1 MIRLTDVTYTYPGGI
16 TALRNV
22 SLHIK
27 RGEQVAVVGN
37 NGSGKTT
44 LALLINGVYRA
55 ASGDIRVDGLNP
67 SDECDANRVKHTV
80 GLVFQNPDN
89 QLVSTTVERETAFSL
104 ENMNV
109 PQPDLTE
116 RVIRSLEQFGLSP
129 FIGRL
134 TSEMSGG
141 EKQRLALASV
151 MVIRPN
157 VLILDEPGSFLD
169 ESGKRQLS
177 EAIRRLRRDNPDL
190 TVIRITQY
198 ADIAL
203 KYRRVILL
211 KDGEVLLDDTPSAVY
226 DKIDVCLDAGIE
238 VPLSFRMKKHI
249 DFPRSAN
256 GSVPVE
262 GAAVVHKKI
271 TVHDVSFSYDSSAP
285 LFERLSL
292 EIQNGFVYG
301 VVGPSGSG
309 KTTLLQI
316 MAGLLKPT
324 EGAVAYAGF
333 ENKPGAVA
341 VSFQQSER
349 QFFLETVDRE
359 IRFGAENIH
368 VPDIDRVIDDTYR
381 LIGLPR
387 ERFADRNPFML
398 SGGERRRLAFGTI
411 LPLGPSFLLF
421 DEPTCALDARGIAQF
436 KQLVAKLRIEGIGI
450 VIVSHYGDIVFD
462 LCDTVIVLKEGTV
475 RGVHDKREFFAR
487 AAYADYLSE
496 PELVAYQRE
505 VFGEVT
511 LFSEP
516 ELAERLT
523 L

>member
-1 MIRLTDVTYTYPGGI
+1 MIRFNDVTYAYPDGI

-22 SLHIK
+22 TLHIK

-44 LALLINGVYRA
+44 MALLINGVYRA
-55 ASGDIRVDGLNP
+55 NSGDIRVDGLNP
-67 SDECDANRVKHTV
+67 SDDHDANRVKRTV

-109 PQPDLTE
+109 QQPDLGE
-116 RVIRSLEQFGLSP
+116 RVMQSLEQFGLRS

-157 VLILDEPGSFLD
+157 ILILDEPGSFLD

-177 EAIRRLRRDNPDL
+177 EAISRLRRENPEL

-211 KDGEVLLDDTPSAVY
+211 KDGEILLDDTPSVVY
-226 DKIDVCLDAGIE
+226 DNIDVCLNAGIE
-238 VPLSFRMKKHI
+238 VPLTFRMKKHI
-249 DFPRSAN
+249 DFPRRIN
-256 GSVPVE
+256 GSEPVE
-262 GAAVVHKKI
+262 KI
-271 TVHDVSFSYDSSAP
+271 NTPGKRIALHDVSFSYDSATP
-285 LFERLSL
+285 LFEKLSL
-292 EIQNGFVYG
+292 EITSGTVTG

-309 KTTLLQI
+309 KTTLIQI

-324 EGAVAYAGF
+324 GGEVVYSGF
-333 ENKPGAVA
+333 KFKPGAVA

-359 IRFGAENIH
+359 IRFGAENVH
-368 VPDIDRVIDDTYR
+368 APDIDRITAETYE

-387 ERFADRNPFML
+387 ERFAHRNPFML
-398 SGGERRRLAFGTI
+398 SGGERRRLAFGTV
-411 LPLGPSFLLF
+411 LPLRPSFLLF
-421 DEPTCALDARGIAQF
+421 DEPTCALDARGILQF
-436 KQLVAKLRIEGIGI
+436 KRLIGKLRAEGIGI

-462 LCDTVIVLKEGTV
+462 LCDSVIVLKDGTV
-475 RGVHDKREFFAR
+475 RGVHDKRRFFADVS
-487 AAYADYLSE
+487 YADFLSQ

-505 VFGEVT
+505 TFGEVT
-511 LFSEP
+511 CFSES
-516 ELAERLT
+516 ELAERIGS
-523 L
+523 

>member
-1 MIRLTDVTYTYPGGI
+1 MIRFTDVTYTYPGGI
-16 TALRNV
+16 TALRKV
-22 SLHIK
+22 SLHIA
-27 RGEQVAVVGN
+27 RGEQVAIVGN

-44 LALLINGVYRA
+44 LALLINGVYRVGA
-55 ASGDIRVDGLNP
+55 GEIRVDGLNP
-67 SDECDANRVKHTV
+67 SDEADAQRVKHKV

-109 PQPDLTE
+109 SQPELGQ
-116 RVIRSLEQFGLSP
+116 RVRQSLEQFGLTS

-177 EAIRRLRRDNPDL
+177 AAIGRLRQENPDL

-198 ADIAL
+198 ADIAH
-203 KYRRVILL
+203 KYQRVILL
-211 KDGEVLLDDTPSAVY
+211 KDGEILLDDNPSVVY
-226 DKIDVCLDAGIE
+226 DDIRTCLAAGIE
-238 VPLSFRMKKHI
+238 VPLTCRVKKRI

-256 GSVPVE
+256 GHD
-262 GAAVVHKKI
+262 AVAPEPPSDKQIALRNAH
-271 TVHDVSFSYDSSAP
+271 FSYDAFSP
-285 LFERLSL
+285 LFENLSL
-292 EIQNGFVYG
+292 EINSNAVYG

-316 MAGLLKPT
+316 MAGLLKT
-324 EGAVAYAGF
+324 SGGEVAYSGF
-333 ENKPGAVA
+333 DNKPGAVA

-349 QFFLETVDRE
+349 QFFLETVDQE
-359 IRFGAENIH
+359 IRFGAENVH
-368 VPDIDRVIDDTYR
+368 APDIDRITAETYEH
-381 LIGLPR
+381 IGLSR
-387 ERFADRNPFML
+387 GQFADRNPFML

-411 LPLGPSFLLF
+411 LPLSPSFILF

-436 KQLVAKLRIEGIGI
+436 KRLVGKLQGEGIGI
-450 VIVSHYGDIVFD
+450 VIVSHYGDIILE
-462 LCDTVIVLKEGTV
+462 LCDTIIVLKDGTMQRMV
-475 RGVHDKREFFAR
+475 DKRQFFADGS
-487 AAYADYLSE
+487 YTDYLSM
-496 PELVAYQRE
+496 PELIAYQTQTL
-505 VFGEVT
+505 GEARYFT
-511 LFSEP
+511 ET
-516 ELAERLT
+516 ELAAHLG
-523 L
+523 